1 MSRCEETFVN
11 CCRRYGRILLVIF
24 LSSLG
29 SLALMSALDAGAAF
43 AAEGEKLIKYLGHM
57 ENKRCHNCH
66 EEQWVSWKKT
76 KHADAMESLEPG
88 TDVGAKEK
96 HDLDPMKDYTEDP
109 KCVKCHVTGWERG
122 GYVVGKVRKM
132 KKLGGVGCETC
143 HGPAGDYQPVK
154 DSYPDDDWT
163 REEVKA
169 AGMKYSELET
179 CTYCHNTDPD
189 NPFPEPDFADDAYWQ
204 GIEEAHIHIPPE
216 IHGIREGSEWLYEE

>member
-1 MSRCEETFVN
+1 MSRCEELVVS
-11 CCRRYGRILLVIF
+11 CCRRYGRFILIAA

-29 SLALMSALDAGAAF
+29 FLVLMSSFVADTVF
-43 AAEGEKLIKYLGHM
+43 AAEDEKLIKYLGHL

-96 HDLDPMKDYTEDP
+96 HDLDPQKDYTEDP
-109 KCVKCHVTGWERG
+109 KCVKCHVTGWEQG
-122 GYVVGKVRKM
+122 GYVIGKMRKM
-132 KKLGGVGCETC
+132 NKLGGVGCETC
-143 HGPAGDYQPVK
+143 HGAAGDYQRVK
-154 DSYPDDDWT
+154 DSYPNDDWP